1 MGTPLYMP
9 IELLKAIP
17 YTSKC
22 DIWAI
27 GFIFYEM
34 LHGRPPWTAKS
45 EYELINNIETK
56 PLRIDDNLSH
66 NTKDFLQKA
75 LGITEEK
82 RISWDELFAHPIFN
96 NVFQEELSNHNE
108 KLENKYKKVMVDIRF
123 HVNSQNMHLKKL
135 WNSLGYDEEKELNGE

>member
-1 MGTPLYMP
+1 MP

-123 HVNSQNMHLKKL
+123 HVNSQNIHLKKL

>member
-1 MGTPLYMP
+1 MP

-56 PLRIDDNLSH
+56 PLRIDDNLSP

-123 HVNSQNMHLKKL
+123 HVNSQNIHLKKL

>member
-1 MGTPLYMP
+1 MP

>member
-1 MGTPLYMP
+1 MP

-56 PLRIDDNLSH
+56 PLRIDENLSH

-123 HVNSQNMHLKKL
+123 HVNSQNIHLKKL